1 MFAAA
6 ALLGVLIILLGVEA
20 IAVRRDVRAIGLR
33 IHINGTRGKSTVAA
47 YTAAAFRASGRSP
60 FAKVTGTRPAIL
72 LPDGGR
78 EELRRRGPA
87 RVQEQF
93 RTIRRAARA
102 GADCLILECMSID
115 PELQKL
121 ESRFFNPDIYI
132 LTNIRDDH
140 REVMGRTVDEQ
151 AEAIL
156 SAIPSDSVVIAV
168 ESAFMDR
175 IDAAVR
181 KKNGTLV
188 KARELDARTA
198 DRLPDGVFAENVALA
213 AAAAEVAGIGFETAM
228 DAILDSVPEGQE
240 APIELPG
247 PGGSIRF
254 IDGFPVNDTESAGR
268 FVKYWRKRLS
278 YEGGVTVLLN
288 TRADRP
294 VRTVSFAE
302 WIASG
307 SGISRVI
314 VTGSH
319 ASAARRALLKKGFS
333 GEDITVWKEKEVR
346 RARTLLPEIC
356 GDDLVVFG
364 LGNISK
370 AGFTIPEIL
379 RHGHN

>member
-1 MFAAA
+1 MFIPAV
-6 ALLGVLIILLGVEA
+6 LLSVLIILLTVEA
-20 IAVRRDVRAIGLR
+20 ITVRRHARAIGLR

-47 YTAAAFRASGRSP
+47 YTAAAFRASGRRTY
-60 FAKVTGTRPAIL
+60 AKVTGTRPAIL

-78 EELRRRGPA
+78 EELKRRGPA

-102 GADCLILECMSID
+102 GADCLVLECMSID
-115 PELQKL
+115 PELQSL

-140 REVMGRTVDEQ
+140 REAMGRTVDEQ

-156 SAIPSDSVVIAV
+156 TSIPSDSVVIAV
-168 ESAFMDR
+168 ESTFMER

-181 KKNGTLV
+181 KKNGRLV
-188 KARELDARTA
+188 KARELDARMT
-198 DRLPDGVFAENVALA
+198 DRLPDGVFADNVALA
-213 AAAAEVAGIGFETAM
+213 CSAAEAAGIEFETALGS
-228 DAILDSVPEGQE
+228 ILDSVIEGQE
-240 APIELPG
+240 SPIEVPG

-254 IDGFPVNDTESAGR
+254 IDGFPVNDPESADR
-268 FVKYWRKRLS
+268 FVNYWRKRLL

-294 VRTVSFAE
+294 ARTISFAE

-319 ASAARRALLKKGFS
+319 APAARRALLKEGFS
-333 GEDITVWKEKEVR
+333 GKDIIVWKERQVR
-346 RARTLLPEIC
+346 HVRALLPEIC

-379 RHGHN
+379 RHGHH